1 MWGGVHILPRALRTT
16 VDILLDEAGSLAGL
30 GKWHA
35 NIELWPQAGH
45 DFMFGISQI
54 LKKQKQKKEKGLGTK
69 RLEGAEHRD
78 R

>member
-1 MWGGVHILPRALRTT
+1 MLPRALSTT

-45 DFMFGISQI
+45 DFMFGISQM
-54 LKKQKQKKEKGLGTK
+54 LKQKRAGKHAKQKK
-69 RLEGAEHRD
+69 RLECAEHRE